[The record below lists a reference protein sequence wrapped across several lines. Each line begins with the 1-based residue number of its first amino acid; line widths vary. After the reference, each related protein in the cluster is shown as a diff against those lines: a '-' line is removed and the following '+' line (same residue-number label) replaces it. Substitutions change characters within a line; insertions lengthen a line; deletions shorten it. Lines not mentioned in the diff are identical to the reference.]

1 MVFSTDRQAS
11 PTKKPKREPP
21 TLPHAMQP
29 SKRQAKQTQHS
40 DKQAKNNRQGFAL
53 VSDTKK
59 QRKNPALGR
68 VSFSGFA

>member
-1 MVFSTDRQAS
+1 MVFGIVRQSTPIGKGKQSKKQGKTQHARYRTHAPSKQA
-11 PTKKPKREPP
+11 K
-21 TLPHAMQP
+21 P

-59 QRKNPALGR
+59 QA
-68 VSFSGFA
+68 